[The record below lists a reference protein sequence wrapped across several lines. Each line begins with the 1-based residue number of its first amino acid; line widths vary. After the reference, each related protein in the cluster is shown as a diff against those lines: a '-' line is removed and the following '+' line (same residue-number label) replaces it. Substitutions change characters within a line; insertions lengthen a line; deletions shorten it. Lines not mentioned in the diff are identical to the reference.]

1 MSISTSDRNT
11 ERRDDEHLHAISDY
25 LASDLAPLVQA
36 IDSEGLYPRDILA
49 GLGRL
54 GGFGAAASA
63 DAVVNPEVQLQTIMA
78 AGRHCGSTAFLAWCQ
93 SASAWYLANAPE
105 AAPRQRY
112 LADVLAGKLL
122 AGSGMSNFL
131 KHFAGIE
138 KIRLNAR
145 AVADGYQIDGILPW
159 VSNLDHGHLVLTAA
173 AVDDG
178 RYIMF
183 AIPTDAPGLKLHPCP
198 DFSGMEGTSTWNVRM
213 NTVHVP
219 ADHVLAQPDQFDAFI
234 SHVKRGLILTQTG
247 MGLGII
253 AGSLTTL
260 NSDRTTSRS
269 VNQFLDTDAEEIRQA
284 LERLQTEAF
293 ALAPLVL
300 QGTAPP
306 LSVLRLRAQISE
318 WTLRAT
324 QSTALHVGA
333 RGYLMRHPAQRRLR
347 EALFVAIV
355 TPALKHLR
363 KEIHALETGET
374 EAA

>member
-1 MSISTSDRNT
+1 MTVSLPENKAESPST
-11 ERRDDEHLHAISDY
+11 ERTDNIAGY
-25 LASDLAPLVQA
+25 LSRELAPLAQA
-36 IDSEGLYPRDILA
+36 VDDEGLYPREILS

-54 GGFGAAASA
+54 GGFGASASA
-63 DAVVNPEVQLQTIMA
+63 DAEVSPEVQLQTIML

-93 SASAWYLANAPE
+93 SASAWYLARAPQQ
-105 AAPRQRY
+105 APRQRY
-112 LADVLAGKLL
+112 LADVLAGSLL

-145 AVADGYQIDGILPW
+145 AVDGGYQIDGILPW
-159 VSNLDHGHLVLTAA
+159 VSNLDHGHLLLTAA

-183 AIPTDAPGLKLHPCP
+183 AIPTDSDGLRLHPCP
-198 DFSGMEGTSTWNVRM
+198 DFSGMEGTNTWNVRM
-213 NTVHVP
+213 KDVWVP
-219 ADHVLAQPDQFDAFI
+219 TEDILAEPEQFGEFI
-234 SHVKRGLILTQTG
+234 DVVKQGLILTQTG

-253 AGSLTTL
+253 AGSLGTL
-260 NSDRTTSRS
+260 NSDRTTTRL
-269 VNQFLDTDAEEIRQA
+269 VNHFLETDTDDIQQA
-284 LERLQTEAF
+284 LNRLQAEAF
-293 ALAPLVL
+293 ALAPSVSE
-300 QGTAPP
+300 GTAPP
-306 LSVLRLRAQISE
+306 LAVLRLRAQVSE

-347 EALFVAIV
+347 EAMFVAIV

-363 KEIHALETGET
+363 KEIDALEKNDT

>member
-1 MSISTSDRNT
+1 MTASTPSRDA

-25 LASDLAPLVQA
+25 LANDLAHLAQA
-36 IDSEGLYPRDILA
+36 IDDDGLYPRDILT

-54 GGFGAAASA
+54 GGFGAKPTA
-63 DAVVNPEVQLQTIMA
+63 DAVVNPEVQLLTIMA

-93 SASAWYLANAPE
+93 SASAWYLASAPE

-112 LADVLAGKLL
+112 LADVLAGNLL

-145 AVADGYQIDGILPW
+145 AVEGGYQIDGILPW
-159 VSNLDHGHLVLTAA
+159 VSNLDHGHLLLTAA
-173 AVDDG
+173 AVEDG

-183 AIPTDAPGLKLHPCP
+183 AMPTDAPGLELHPCP
-198 DFSGMEGTSTWNVRM
+198 DFSGMEGTNTWNVRM
-213 NTVHVP
+213 KDVSVSAEN
-219 ADHVLAQPDQFDAFI
+219 VLAQPDQFGAFI
-234 SHVKRGLILTQTG
+234 NHVKSGLILTQVG
-247 MGLGII
+247 MGLGIM
-253 AGSLTTL
+253 AGSLCTL
-260 NSDRTTSRS
+260 DSDRTTSRS
-269 VNQFLDTDAEEIRQA
+269 VNQFLDTDAEEIRKA
-284 LERLQTEAF
+284 LTRLQTEAF
-293 ALAPLVL
+293 ALAPSVL
-300 QGTAPP
+300 QGTAPQ
-306 LSVLRLRAQISE
+306 LSVLRLRAQVSE

-363 KEIHALETGET
+363 KEIHVLESGET